1 MKNSCNLHISLQ
13 WSMNLELFPN
23 EVFVFFSNEVFL
35 KLLLVEDWVSKLCK
49 HLSDELLGCFYGYVS
64 NICIVLRDVSF
75 FRRN

>member
-1 MKNSCNLHISLQ
+1 MKNSWNLYISLQ
-13 WSMNLELFPN
+13 WSVNLELFPN
-23 EVFVFFSNEVFL
+23 EVFFSNEVFL
-35 KLLLVEDWVSKLCK
+35 KLLLIEDWVSKLCK